1 MRKTGSLNNHMKN
14 RKDVCQEK
22 IEILPW
28 KGKIALTLTWKPQR
42 EFKFTKGVRV
52 SLFPDVPESACPLIG
67 LPGNWIE
74 KAPYFNAKNC
84 HARCENLTTLIR
96 RNPRALWDVA
106 ENACLGMK
114 TLKWKMPLVVYNCNR
129 VSRLY
134 SSKKKKRR
142 DINSCLFENKI
153 TGIK

>member
-106 ENACLGMK
+106 ENVSEWRPWNEKCPWWFIIVIEFRDY
-114 TLKWKMPLVVYNCNR
+114 TLA
-129 VSRLY
+129 
-134 SSKKKKRR
+134 KKKK
-142 DINSCLFENKI
+142 DMTLTPVYLKI
-153 TGIK
+153 K